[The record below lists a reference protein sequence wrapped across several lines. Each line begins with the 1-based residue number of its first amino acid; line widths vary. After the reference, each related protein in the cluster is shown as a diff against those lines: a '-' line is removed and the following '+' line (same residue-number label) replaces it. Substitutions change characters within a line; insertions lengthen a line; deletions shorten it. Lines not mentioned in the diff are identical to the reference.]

1 MFQSDTSPKMTL
13 NYTTGIVLLEVTDPY
28 MTKRCDCGGLLTT
41 GSGFLHLHTR
51 LPQDSSLTGAS

>member
-1 MFQSDTSPKMTL
+1 MTL